1 MQKISDFTLDIIES
15 NLIASAEETFSA
27 FGRASKSPVIYE
39 VLDYAAGLTDANGLL
54 VAQANGVPGFLGTLD
69 LAVQDCIKKFG
80 KDGFSP
86 GDICI
91 VNVPYTS
98 GTHLNDVNLI
108 MPVFVKGR
116 LVAFSAI
123 KGHWSEVGGM
133 HFGSWTSDSTEIYQE
148 GLIFPPIKLFE
159 KGKVVQ
165 AMVDMIRANVRTPE
179 MTLGDMEAHAA
190 SLRVGAKRIE
200 DICRKFGVNTVLEA
214 MDRIQKKG
222 EKLTALRLK
231 ELPHGTFEVED
242 TVDDDG
248 ITDTPIP
255 VKAKVTISDKEF
267 VIDLRGSGKEAKGSI
282 NCPWCATV
290 SAGRAIFKAVTDI
303 HGPVSDGS
311 FRALK
316 ILADPGT
323 LFNPLP
329 PAPTSTYWESMAF
342 ITDLVWHALAPL
354 IPDRLPA
361 GHFLSV
367 CGTIVGGVDDR
378 TNQPFAIVEPQ
389 PGGWGGGLGKDGESG
404 MVCSGDGE
412 TYIMSN
418 EVIEVRYPIVVE
430 QYALNIGDGA
440 GKGKY
445 RGGFGIVK
453 DYRIDNSN
461 ASFTSSMGRSLYP
474 CWGIEGGGKGTP
486 NYFVIEKGNQAPR
499 RLRKVAA
506 ESMRDHDLISLKT
519 GGGGGYGDPMERDP
533 GRVLD
538 DVADGYITV
547 EQARN
552 DYGVVIDQARMAVDP
567 EATRQARKGP
577 MRESNLHPQSVTAA
591 GNP

>member
-1 MQKISDFTLDIIES
+1 MAKISDFTLDIIEN

-39 VLDYAAGLTDANGLL
+39 VLDYAAGLTDANGRL

-69 LAVQDCIKKFG
+69 MAVQDCIEKFG

-91 VNVPYTS
+91 TNVPYTS

-108 MPVFVKGR
+108 MPVFAKKK

-148 GLIFPPIKLFE
+148 GMIFPPIKLFE

-165 AMVDMIRANVRTPE
+165 AMVDMIRANVRTPD

-200 DICRKFGVNTVLEA
+200 DICNKYGVDTVLDA
-214 MDRIQKKG
+214 MNRIQAKG
-222 EKLTALRLK
+222 ERLTKLRLK

-248 ITDTPIP
+248 ITDTPVP
-255 VKAKVTISDKEF
+255 VRAKVTISDDEF
-267 VIDLRGSGKEAKGSI
+267 VIDLRGSGKQARGSI

-290 SAGRAIFKAVTDI
+290 SAARAIFKAVTDL
-303 HGPVSDGS
+303 HGPVSDGN

-316 ILADPGT
+316 VIADPGSI
-323 LFNPLP
+323 FNPIP

-354 IPDRLPA
+354 IPDRLSA

-367 CGTIVGGVDDR
+367 CGTIVGGNDDR
-378 TNQPFAIVEPQ
+378 TKQPFAIVEPQ
-389 PGGWGGGLGKDGESG
+389 PGGWGGALGKDGESG
-404 MVCSGDGE
+404 LVCSGDGE

-418 EVIEVRYPIVVE
+418 EVMEVRYPIVVE
-430 QYALNIGDGA
+430 QYALNIGGGC
-440 GKGKY
+440 GKGEF
-445 RGGFGIVK
+445 RGGFGVVK
-453 DYRIDNSN
+453 DYRVNNSN

-474 CWGIEGGGKGTP
+474 CWGMNGGARGTP
-486 NYFVIEKGNQAPR
+486 NYFVMEKGNQAPR

-506 ESMRDHDLISLKT
+506 EAMQRNDLVSLRT
-519 GGGGGYGDPMERDP
+519 GGGGGFGNALDRKPES
-533 GRVLD
+533 VLE
-538 DVADGYITV
+538 DVIDEYITP
-547 EQARN
+547 EQAKA
-552 DYGVVIDQARMAVDP
+552 DYGVVVDT
-567 EATRQARKGP
+567 ATMKVNKQETAKLRQTPNRK
-577 MRESNLHPQSVTAA
+577 
-591 GNP
+591 

>member
-1 MQKISDFTLDIIES
+1 LPKISDFTLDIIES

-39 VLDYAAGLTDANGLL
+39 VLDYAAGLTDADGLL

-86 GDICI
+86 GDVCI
-91 VNVPYTS
+91 VNVPYSS

-108 MPVFVKGR
+108 MPVFVQGR

-200 DICRKFGVNTVLEA
+200 DICKKYGVATVLEA
-214 MDRIQKKG
+214 MERIQEKG
-222 EKLTALRLK
+222 EKLTKLRLK

-255 VKAKVTISDKEF
+255 VKAKVTISDNEF
-267 VIDLRGSGKEAKGSI
+267 VIDLRGSGKQAKGSI

-290 SAGRAIFKAVTDI
+290 SAGRAVFKSVTDI
-303 HGPVSDGS
+303 HSPVSEGC

-316 ILADPGT
+316 IIADPGS

-354 IPDRLPA
+354 IPDKLPA

-378 TNQPFAIVEPQ
+378 TKQAFAIVEPQ
-389 PGGWGGGLGKDGESG
+389 PGGWGGGLSKDGESG
-404 MVCSGDGE
+404 LVCSGDGE

-418 EVIEVRYPIVVE
+418 EVMEVRYPIVVE
-430 QYALNIGDGA
+430 QYALNVGDGSGR
-440 GKGKY
+440 GKF
-445 RGGFGIVK
+445 RGGYGVVK
-453 DYRIDNSN
+453 DYRINNSN

-474 CWGIEGGGKGTP
+474 CWGINGGGNGTS

-506 ESMRDHDLISLKT
+506 ESMQMNDLIRLKT
-519 GGGGGYGDPMERDP
+519 GGGGGFGNPMEREP
-533 GRVLD
+533 ERVLK
-538 DVADGYITV
+538 DVIDGYITT
-547 EQARN
+547 EQAKN
-552 DYGVVIDQARMAVDP
+552 DYGVIVDTRAMKVD
-567 EATRQARKGP
+567 EQETANLRQAAVRG
-577 MRESNLHPQSVTAA
+577 
-591 GNP
+591 

>member
-1 MQKISDFTLDIIES
+1 MPKISDFTLDIIES

-91 VNVPYTS
+91 VNVPYSS

-108 MPVFVKGR
+108 MPVFVQGHI
-116 LVAFSAI
+116 VAFSAI

-159 KGKVVQ
+159 KGRIVS
-165 AMVDMIRANVRTPE
+165 AMVEMIRANVRTPE

-190 SLRVGAKRIE
+190 SLRVGAKRIQ
-200 DICRKFGVNTVLEA
+200 DICKKYGVATVLEA
-214 MDRIQKKG
+214 MDRIQAKG
-222 EKLTALRLK
+222 EKLSKLRLK
-231 ELPHGTFEVED
+231 ELPHGTFEVQD

-248 ITDTPIP
+248 VTDNPIP
-255 VKAKVTISDKEF
+255 VKAKITISDEKF
-267 VIDLRGSGKEAKGSI
+267 VIDLRGSGKQAKGSI

-290 SAGRAIFKAVTDI
+290 SAGRAIFKSVTDI
-303 HGPVSDGS
+303 HSPVSDGC
-311 FRALK
+311 FRALE

-323 LFNPLP
+323 IFNPLP
-329 PAPTSTYWESMAF
+329 PAPTSTYWETMAF

-354 IPDRLPA
+354 LPDKLPA

-378 TNQPFAIVEPQ
+378 TKQAFAIVEPQ

-404 MVCSGDGE
+404 LVCSGDGE

-418 EVIEVRYPIVVE
+418 EVMEVRYPIVVD
-430 QYALNIGDGA
+430 QYALNIADGS
-440 GKGKY
+440 GKGKF
-445 RGGFGIVK
+445 RGGYGIVK
-453 DYRIDNSN
+453 DYRISNSN

-474 CWGIEGGGKGTP
+474 CWGISGGGNGTP
-486 NYFVIEKGNQAPR
+486 NYFVIEKTRQAPR

-506 ESMRDHDLISLKT
+506 EPMQTNDVVSLRT
-519 GGGGGYGDPMERDP
+519 GGGGGYGNPVERDP
-533 GRVLD
+533 EKVLSDVLD
-538 DVADGYITV
+538 GYLTA

-552 DYGVVIDQARMAVDP
+552 DYGVVVDAKARTVDGQ
-567 EATRQARKGP
+567 ETARLRGKATPG
-577 MRESNLHPQSVTAA
+577 
-591 GNP
+591 

>member
-1 MQKISDFTLDIIES
+1 MARVSEFTLDIIENS
-15 NLIASAEETFSA
+15 LIASAEETFSA

-39 VLDYAAGLTDANGLL
+39 VLDYAAGLTDAKGKL

-69 LAVQDCIKKFG
+69 MAIQDCIKKFG

-91 VNVPYTS
+91 TNIPYTS

-108 MPVFVKGR
+108 MPVFAKGT

-148 GLIFPPIKLFE
+148 GMIFPPIKLFD
-159 KGKVVQ
+159 KGKVNQ
-165 AMVDMIRANVRTPE
+165 AMVDMIKTNVRTPD

-190 SLRVGAKRIE
+190 SLRVGARRIE
-200 DICRKFGVNTVLEA
+200 DICAKYGVQTVLEA
-214 MDRIQKKG
+214 MDRIQAKG
-222 EKLTALRLK
+222 ERLTKLRLK
-231 ELPHGTFEVED
+231 ELPHGIFEVED

-248 ITDTPIP
+248 ITDNPIP
-255 VKAKVTISDKEF
+255 VKAKITISDDEF
-267 VIDLRGSGKEAKGSI
+267 VVDLRGSGKQAKGSI

-290 SAGRAIFKAVTDI
+290 SAARAIFKAVTDT
-303 HGPVSDGS
+303 HGPVSDGN

-316 ILADPGT
+316 VLADPGS

-354 IPDRLPA
+354 IPEKLSA

-367 CGTIVGGVDDR
+367 CGTIVGGTDDR

-389 PGGWGGGLGKDGESG
+389 PGGWGGALGKDGESG
-404 MVCSGDGE
+404 LVCSGDGE

-418 EVIEVRYPIVVE
+418 EVMEVRYPIVVE
-430 QYALNIGDGA
+430 QYSLNTGDGC
-440 GKGKY
+440 GKGKF
-445 RGGFGIVK
+445 RGGFGVIK
-453 DYRIDNSN
+453 DYRVNNSN

-474 CWGIEGGGKGTP
+474 CWGMNGGSKGTP
-486 NYFVIEKGNQAPR
+486 NYFVIEQKGSPPR
-499 RLRKVAA
+499 KLRKVAA
-506 ESMRDHDLISLKT
+506 QSLGKGDLIRLKT
-519 GGGGGYGDPMERDP
+519 GGGGGFGDPLDREP
-533 GRVLD
+533 VNVLG
-538 DVADGYITV
+538 DVANEYITV
-547 EQARN
+547 EQARS
-552 DYGVVIDQARMAVDP
+552 DYGVVVDKATMKVDQRETARLRNELRA
-567 EATRQARKGP
+567 K
-577 MRESNLHPQSVTAA
+577 
-591 GNP
+591 NPKPR

>member
-1 MQKISDFTLDIIES
+1 MPKISDFTLDIIES
-15 NLIASAEETFSA
+15 SLIASAEETFSA

-39 VLDYAAGLTDANGLL
+39 VLDYAAGLTDADGLL

-69 LAVQDCIKKFG
+69 LAVQDCIMKFG
-80 KDGFSP
+80 KGGSSP

-91 VNVPYTS
+91 VNVPYSS

-108 MPVFVKGR
+108 MPVFAQGK

-133 HFGSWTSDSTEIYQE
+133 HFGSWTPDSTEIYQE

-159 KGKVVQ
+159 KGKVNQ

-190 SLRVGAKRIE
+190 SLRVGGKRIE
-200 DICRKFGVNTVLEA
+200 DICKKYGVNTVLEA
-214 MDRIQKKG
+214 MDRIQEKG
-222 EKLTALRLK
+222 EKLTKLRLK
-231 ELPHGTFEVED
+231 ELPHGTFEVAD
-242 TVDDDG
+242 TIDDDG

-255 VKAKVTISDKEF
+255 IKAKVTISDTSF
-267 VIDLRGSGKEAKGSI
+267 VIDLRGSGPMAKGSI

-290 SAGRAIFKAVTDI
+290 SAGRAIFKSVTDI
-303 HGPVSDGS
+303 HGPVSDGN

-323 LFNPLP
+323 IFNPLP
-329 PAPTSTYWESMAF
+329 PAPTSTYWEAMAF

-354 IPDRLPA
+354 VPEKLSA

-367 CGTIVGGVDDR
+367 CGTILGGMDDK
-378 TNQPFAIVEPQ
+378 TKQAFAIVEPQ
-389 PGGWGGGLGKDGESG
+389 PGGWGGALGKDGESG
-404 MVCSGDGE
+404 LVCSGDGE

-430 QYALNIGDGA
+430 QYALNIDGGA
-440 GKGKY
+440 GKGKF
-445 RGGFGIVK
+445 RGGFGIIK
-453 DYRIDNSN
+453 DYRVDNSN

-474 CWGIEGGGKGTP
+474 CWGINGGGKGTP
-486 NYFVIEKGNQAPR
+486 NFFLIEKGGQPTR

-506 ESMRDHDLISLKT
+506 EAMKAKDLISLRT
-519 GGGGGYGDPMERDP
+519 GGGGGFGDPMQRDP
-533 GRVLD
+533 EKVLS
-538 DVADGYITV
+538 DVVDGYITA
-547 EQARN
+547 EQAKD
-552 DYGVVIDQARMAVDP
+552 DYGVSVSGNPLKIDR
-567 EATRQARKGP
+567 EATEALRK
-577 MRESNLHPQSVTAA
+577 EHSNTVKT
-591 GNP
+591 